1 MSDIHFFT
9 SEWLFRSQKTSDSLK
24 KPMSKFPILAL
35 PFSLYSLHS
44 FATILSLLYSTST
57 FLPPSSLFCT
67 LFLSLLLFPHSFPI
81 PSPLSILLLDLLPF
95 PYFFP
100 SPLPIPLCIQSY
112 CTSTINPFP
121 FASLHPSPLFLS
133 STSSLLPSFLPHHSS
148 IQTSQMCELPLWCHN
163 AFHATTKKEIK
174 NVMSSEYCTYIY
186 CKL

>member
-9 SEWLFRSQKTSDSLK
+9 SELLFRSQKTSDSLK

-100 SPLPIPLCIQSY
+100 SPSPFVYNPTVPVLLIPS
-112 CTSTINPFP
+112 P
-121 FASLHPSPLFLS
+121 SLHSFPPPSS
-133 STSSLLPSFLPHHSS
+133 SLQLLPSFPPSS
-148 IQTSQMCELPLWCHN
+148 L
-163 AFHATTKKEIK
+163 TTAAYRPARCVSSPSGVITHFTLRRRKK
-174 NVMSSEYCTYIY
+174 
-186 CKL
+186 